1 MSSTEPI
8 RNSNELKNFI
18 DYYKQEELNPRNF
31 CLIVA
36 GLNTAL
42 RIGDLLKLTWDDVFN
57 FAENSFRSHLIVKES
72 KTDKFQSI
80 AINKELLDALLSLKI
95 YLKKIEP
102 CQYLFESNKSNSP
115 ISRIQAYRIIKKAA
129 VMTLADSSHISC
141 HSLRKTFG
149 YFAYKKG
156 TNPALLMSIYN
167 HSSFEITK
175 RYLGINQDEKD
186 SVFLSLHF

>member
-80 AINKELLDALLSLKI
+80 ATEEMK
-95 YLKKIEP
+95 
-102 CQYLFESNKSNSP
+102 
-115 ISRIQAYRIIKKAA
+115 
-129 VMTLADSSHISC
+129 H
-141 HSLRKTFG
+141 
-149 YFAYKKG
+149 
-156 TNPALLMSIYN
+156 
-167 HSSFEITK
+167 
-175 RYLGINQDEKD
+175 
-186 SVFLSLHF
+186 